1 MPVSNRQQGF
11 TLLELVI
18 AMAIFAVLGLAC
30 WRLFDG
36 VIRAERSSSSHER
49 DMRTLQRAIAVIERD
64 ALQVTAQPMVLRQG
78 VLQLQR
84 GNWRNPL
91 DQARSEVLNVT
102 YRLDK
107 GTLWRE
113 SQGAGQPVPQ
123 QQKLLSNVREL
134 QWRMYD
140 DKQGWRS
147 EWSVSR
153 GQPASRPKA
162 LEITFSTQRVESIR
176 RVLLL
181 PGSGS

>member
-1 MPVSNRQQGF
+1 MSNRQHGF

-36 VIRAERSSSSHER
+36 VIRAERISSSHER

-64 ALQVTAQPMVLRQG
+64 VLQVTTQPMVLSEG

-91 DQARSEVLNVT
+91 DEARSEVLNVT

-113 SQGAGQPVPQ
+113 SLSAELLGRQR
-123 QQKLLSNVREL
+123 QKLLSDVREL
-134 QWRMYD
+134 QWRLYD

-147 EWSVSR
+147 EWPVSR
-153 GQPASRPKA
+153 GHPVYGPKA
-162 LEITFSTQRVESIR
+162 LEITFSTQRFEPIR